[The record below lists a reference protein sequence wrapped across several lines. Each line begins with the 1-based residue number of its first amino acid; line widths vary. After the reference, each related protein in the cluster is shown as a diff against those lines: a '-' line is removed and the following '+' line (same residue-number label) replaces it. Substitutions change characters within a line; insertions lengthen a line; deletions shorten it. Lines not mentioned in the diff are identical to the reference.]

1 MRRVKTRF
9 IFLFKQKLI
18 IMNAKVKELKA
29 ILESYIIL
37 LMDNQEA
44 SDTTLELI
52 IEGLE
57 VDIEDYKTEYLK

>member
-1 MRRVKTRF
+1 
-9 IFLFKQKLI
+9 
-18 IMNAKVKELKA
+18 MNAKVKELKA

>member
-1 MRRVKTRF
+1 
-9 IFLFKQKLI
+9 
-18 IMNAKVKELKA
+18 MNEKVKELKA

-57 VDIEDYKTEYLK
+57 VDIEDFKTEYLK

>member
-1 MRRVKTRF
+1 
-9 IFLFKQKLI
+9 
-18 IMNAKVKELKA
+18 MNEKVKELKA